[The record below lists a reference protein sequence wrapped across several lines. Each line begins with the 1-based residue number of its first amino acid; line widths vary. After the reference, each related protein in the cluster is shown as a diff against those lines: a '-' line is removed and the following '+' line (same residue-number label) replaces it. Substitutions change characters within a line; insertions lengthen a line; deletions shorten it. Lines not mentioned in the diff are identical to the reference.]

1 MAAYTDTLGFNKGT
15 ASMAHGTGRLVWLEV
30 EIDMATVI
38 AARLAAGATALAAA
52 DTLQVLQLPAK
63 LLILQGGISV
73 TEAETTNTTGTFD
86 IGFTGASPA
95 AANVFGNDVANNAVA
110 QTATGLAAPLLI
122 TTADTLDV
130 LFNTAVGTNCVFTVW
145 VVGIDT
151 TPGFQ
156 P

>member
-1 MAAYTDTLGFNKGT
+1 MTAFTDSLGFYKGT
-15 ASMAHGTGRLVWLEV
+15 AAHTAAINRLVWMEV

-38 AARLAAGATALAAA
+38 AARSAAGATALAAA
-52 DTLQVLQLPAK
+52 DTLQVMALK
-63 LLILQGGISV
+63 KGLLILQAGLNV
-73 TEAETTNTTGTFD
+73 TEAETTNTTGTYD
-86 IGFTGASPA
+86 LGFTGGSPA

-110 QTATGLAAPLLI
+110 NSATGLAAPLLL
-122 TTADTLDV
+122 TADDTLDV

-151 TPGFQ
+151 TSSYQ